1 MNKSRKLGLQMF
13 ADAVINTT
21 GSNVS
26 GNDLSPEMK
35 EYYNTQILRMA
46 EPELRYK
53 KFAKKVSMPKN
64 NGKVVTFR
72 KWTSFGK
79 ATTPLEEGVTPAGNK
94 LNVTEISAEIAQY
107 GDYTTVS
114 DMLELTAVDNVI
126 METTQL
132 HASQAAITLDT
143 LCRNEVMT
151 GTNVVYAPE
160 ADGTVINSRNNI
172 TATCLLTP
180 DIVAKVAAKLK
191 ANNAPKIDGS
201 YIAII
206 HPYVAYDIMKHPE
219 WLDAH
224 KYESSVS
231 IFDGEIGKMHG
242 VRFVESSEAAIWK
255 VGEVAVFGTVFFGE
269 GAYGDIDIESGGL
282 EVIVK
287 QKGSAGTADPLNQRG
302 SVGWKATD
310 VNKILIPEYL
320 YRVES
325 GSAFSASANAN

>member
-1 MNKSRKLGLQMF
+1 MKRSKKYGLQIF
-13 ADAVINTT
+13 ADPVVNTT
-21 GSNVS
+21 GSNAS

-35 EYYNTQILRMA
+35 EYYNTQLIRLA

-64 NGKVVTFR
+64 NGKIVTFR

-79 ATTPLEEGVTPAGNK
+79 ALTPLEEGVTPVGNK
-94 LNVTEISAEIAQY
+94 LNVTEISAEIGQY

-160 ADGTVINSRNNI
+160 ADGTVINSRGNI
-172 TATCLLTP
+172 TATCILTP

-191 ANNAPKIDGS
+191 ANNAPKIDGY
-201 YIAII
+201 YIAIV
-206 HPYVAYDIMKHPE
+206 HPFVAYDLMRNEE
-219 WLDAH
+219 WVEAH
-224 KYESSVS
+224 KYENSVA

-242 VRFVESSEAAIWK
+242 VRFVESSEAKIWK
-255 VGEVAVFGTVFFGE
+255 DSGVAVFGTIFFGE
-269 GAYGDIDIESGGL
+269 GAYGDIELDGGSL

-302 SVGWKATD
+302 SVGWKAND
-310 VNKILIPEYL
+310 ANKILIPEYL

-325 GSAFSASANAN
+325 GSSFSTTAEAN